1 MRVIKLK
8 SNGIGR
14 YDDVS
19 PFMITDNMLELE
31 TDLPPL
37 NGEFYITT
45 ENNGVKSTRLISR
58 SGTVVIDSLTAGELN
73 AEVRHYLKGTLI
85 KTYKIEPLLLIEA
98 DGNIN
103 AEPEIAALRR
113 ENAKLREEVV
123 ECAATAEIRAK
134 RDRGTFAALL
144 KVVWALYQTNIYLD
158 EMSFERFADIYGF
171 KLTDAEI
178 KLIKGEKETDEN

>member
-1 MRVIKLK
+1 MRIIQLK
-8 SNGIGR
+8 PNGVGR

-134 RDRGTFAALL
+134 RERGTFAALL

-178 KLIKGEKETDEN
+178 KLIKGEKENDEN